1 MFRGM
6 PLWAYGGLAF
16 VLGAAGILISGLWRR
31 AGETG
36 GGAER
41 FFALFATLVVLGCV
55 GWIASASLAGTLSAG
70 ARFPLSAASEGV
82 IAVAFS
88 VLFVG
93 TWRLFRP
100 ASRAAAAASIAAIA
114 LLAAAWIAGVA
125 EGRPLEP
132 GEARYAAATLSTGR
146 AAALAWWG
154 TECLLYF
161 ARMRRRLALGLA
173 DREQTERFGYL
184 GLGSIL
190 VTGALALVPI
200 SGWLLGRLPREV
212 PAILATIVW
221 LASFGVVG
229 IVLGLLPGRW
239 ISRLPVALRLCR
251 NAQPRFSR
259 AWPRAAGRHARVS
272 RRPARSRRARSR
284 PRAPRRGRRPPSRC
298 RCRGRGASS

>member
-1 MFRGM
+1 M
-6 PLWAYGGLAF
+6 PIWAFAGLAF
-16 VLGAAGILISGLWRR
+16 VLVLAGLLIFGLWRR
-31 AGETG
+31 AAETK

-41 FFALFATLVVLGCV
+41 FFALFATLVVAGCL
-55 GWIASASLAGTLSAG
+55 GWIASASLSATLPT
-70 ARFPLSAASEGV
+70 RVRVPLSAVSEGL

-100 ASRAAAAASIAAIA
+100 LSRAAGAAAIA
-114 LLAAAWIAGVA
+114 GVGLLAGAWIAGVA
-125 EGRPLEP
+125 EGRALEP
-132 GEARYAAATLSTGR
+132 GEARLAAGVLSTGR
-146 AAALAWWG
+146 AIALAWWG

-161 ARMRRRLALGLA
+161 SRMRKRLALGLA

-221 LASFGVVG
+221 LAAFGVVG
-229 IVLGLLPGRW
+229 ILLGLLPGRL
-239 ISRLPVALRLCR
+239 ISRLPVALRLCKD
-251 NAQPRFSR
+251 A
-259 AWPRAAGRHARVS
+259 
-272 RRPARSRRARSR
+272 
-284 PRAPRRGRRPPSRC
+284 
-298 RCRGRGASS
+298 